1 MNDIDFTKLQEQWF
15 YVIRTDD
22 WDRYLREVYANNE
35 LATIESSEQRAFC
48 RLWELIEYANQW
60 VLDQKIKELY
70 N

>member
-1 MNDIDFTKLQEQWF
+1 MNDIDLTKLQEQWF

-35 LATIESSEQRAFC
+35 LATIENSEQKAFC
-48 RLWELIEYANQW
+48 RLWELIEYTNQW
-60 VLDQKIKELY
+60 ILEDKIKELY